1 MNNKYMIASCR
12 APVGAHIFVGAA
24 LALTSAEQTW
34 SAAEAEAEATPTA
47 LEYAAHR
54 LLRGVGGVVA
64 TAKKC
69 SRQYSS

>member
-1 MNNKYMIASCR
+1 MNKKYMIVSCR
-12 APVGAHIFVGAA
+12 APVGAHIFMGAA

-34 SAAEAEAEATPTA
+34 SAAEAEATPTA